1 MNAPHPFPPGVWR
14 GASLHQDIA
23 PGIGSGFRLLDREL
37 PAGGWPR
44 SSLTELLVRDLGIG
58 EMRFLAPTLRML
70 TRSNQNVVLLTPPHI
85 PYAPAF
91 EAMGID
97 HSKVLIVNADRPV
110 DRLWAVE
117 QSIKSKQFGA
127 LITWL
132 DSPRHQVRPD
142 HIRRL
147 HLAAA
152 STQGLVFAFRPFEAQ
167 NQPSPAPLRML
178 LLPRRYPDLAVQI
191 IKRRG
196 PVMSAP
202 IDIAIPIPGQ
212 GLRPLSDEQAIV
224 ATPKAVSPPLIQ
236 PPLIQPPLIQP
247 PLAQHH
253 ALDRMRDSTAL
264 SAAFLTSTS
273 PQRSPAR
280 D

>member
-1 MNAPHPFPPGVWR
+1 
-14 GASLHQDIA
+14 LHQDTST
-23 PGIGSGFRLLDREL
+23 GIGSGFRLLDREL
-37 PAGGWPR
+37 PTGGWPR

-58 EMRFLAPTLRML
+58 ELRFLAPTLRML

-97 HSKVLIVNADRPV
+97 HSKVLVVNAERPI

-127 LITWL
+127 LVTWL

-147 HLAAA
+147 QLAAS

-167 NQPSPAPLRML
+167 HQSSPAPLRML

-202 IDIAIPIPGQ
+202 IDLAIPIPGK
-212 GLRPLSDEQAIV
+212 GLRPLTDEQAISIQQ
-224 ATPKAVSPPLIQ
+224 SPIK
-236 PPLIQPPLIQP
+236 P

-253 ALDRMRDSTAL
+253 ALDRMRDSAAL
-264 SAAFLTSTS
+264 PAALLASTS
-273 PQRSPAR
+273 AQRSSAR